1 MNSIITTFEIVDCNK
16 ALGAEG
22 IAAKLHLRDACG
34 AQSFWL
40 EGTPAEVEKAKAFMD
55 TYFNGRIDTSYL

>member
-1 MNSIITTFEIVDCNK
+1 MNNVVTTFEIVDCNK
-16 ALGAEG
+16 ALEAEG

-40 EGTPAEVEKAKAFMD
+40 EGEPAEVGKAKTFIE
-55 TYFNGRIDTSYL
+55 TYFNGRIDTSRL